1 MKIPFKM
8 KRIQLKGQRRRQPS
22 LCFNL
27 VDAGLGLLLCGLI
40 VLLSAC
46 SSSSPGS
53 GSSSTDTTAN
63 TPMATA
69 TTAPTASSSPASA
82 LPTITLQVVGCPA
95 STINWD
101 SVVGT
106 QAHVDK
112 VQKVICGTLEG
123 VGMQALV
130 TVRHYTPDARLDVYV
145 YDNIAGTPV
154 RRFSIQG
161 LINGDAFISSVRTL
175 VTAESNPG
183 DVIKG
188 ALDLFKEYKWNGT
201 AFGQVIFPGMFP
213 DMTRY
218 QADQDQAQVNAE
230 LATLQ
235 PGQPKT
241 LIRDSWK
248 LSAGAVATHL
258 AQAIFHWQ
266 HVTTTLPQGAAK
278 LSIIPVTV
286 TNPGTGGGGFI
297 ATVHHLNEVTTNI
310 FEVWQVTSMDGNSVI
325 SSPGAYAQLRS
336 PVSVSGSAMASG
348 SVLGRVVV
356 YDDAFVT
363 IGAADLHGAATTGI
377 VQFTNTVTYQLSG
390 SGLQEGTVAFYA
402 TNQNNTAITNQ
413 VVMVKVFLAA

>member
-1 MKIPFKM
+1 MRILLIMKHG
-8 KRIQLKGQRRRQPS
+8 QLKVQRRMQS
-22 LCFNL
+22 FNL
-27 VDAGLGLLLCGLI
+27 VYAGLGLLLCGLM

-46 SSSSPGS
+46 SSSSPDS
-53 GSSSTDTTAN
+53 GSSVTDTTD
-63 TPMATA
+63 TPIATA
-69 TTAPTASSSPASA
+69 TTAPTASSTPASA

-130 TVRHYTPDARLDVYV
+130 NVRHYTPDSRLDVYV
-145 YDNIAGTPV
+145 YDNIAGAPA
-154 RRFSIQG
+154 RRFSVQG
-161 LINGDAFISSVRTL
+161 LINGDAFISSVGSL
-175 VTAESNPG
+175 VTAESNPN

-188 ALDLFKEYKWNGT
+188 ALDLFKEYKWNG
-201 AFGQVIFPGMFP
+201 ASFGQVIFPGMFP

-218 QADQDQAQVNAE
+218 QADQDEAKVSAE

-241 LIRDSWK
+241 LVRDSWK

-258 AQAIFHWQ
+258 AQAIFRWQ
-266 HVTTTLPQGAAK
+266 RVTTTLPQGAAK

-286 TNPGTGGGGFI
+286 TNLGTGGGGFI

-310 FEVWQVTSMDGNSVI
+310 FEVWQVTSADGNSAI
-325 SSPGAYAQLRS
+325 TNPGAYAQLSS

-348 SVLGRVVV
+348 SILGRIVV
-356 YDDAFVT
+356 YNDAFITV
-363 IGAADLHGAATTGI
+363 GASDPIHSAAPSGV
-377 VQFTNTVTYQLSG
+377 VQFTNTVTYQLNA
-390 SGLQEGTVAFYA
+390 SGLQEGVVAFFA
-402 TNQNNTAITNQ
+402 TNQNNVAITNQ
-413 VVMVKVFLAA
+413 VVLVKVFLGA